1 MVTEVTAAVQEAYDA
16 MLARQR
22 GRIAE
27 LLAACAREP
36 LLQERWRPHEPHVW
50 LIGEVRVDD
59 RQVFVT
65 TNEGWDAAQVSSLLD
80 HGHVTMARHG
90 PSEESATLS
99 IHLQVKR
106 RSVLIT
112 RMRQVEG
119 VS

>member
-16 MLARQR
+16 MLARQH

-27 LLAACAREP
+27 LLARCERKR
-36 LLQERWRPHEPHVW
+36 LTKRWRPHEPHAW

-59 RQVFVT
+59 RQVLVT
-65 TNEGWDAAQVSSLLD
+65 TDEGWEAAQVSSLLD
-80 HGHVTMARHG
+80 HGHITMARHG
-90 PSEESATLS
+90 PSEENATLS
-99 IHLQVKR
+99 VLLTVKC

-112 RMRQVEG
+112 RMRQMEG